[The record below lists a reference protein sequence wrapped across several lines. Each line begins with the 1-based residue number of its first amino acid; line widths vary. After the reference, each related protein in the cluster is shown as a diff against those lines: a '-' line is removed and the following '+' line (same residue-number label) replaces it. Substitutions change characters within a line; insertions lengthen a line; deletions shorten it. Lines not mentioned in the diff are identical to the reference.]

1 MFRVAVM
8 PPKTSDELLSIM
20 RSAFAAMWKNPQFLA
35 DYSRIIKTEPILVSG
50 NDGQEV
56 LTELGTVRRE
66 IKDFL
71 TDYIGRMTTK

>member
-1 MFRVAVM
+1 
-8 PPKTSDELLSIM
+8 
-20 RSAFAAMWKNPQFLA
+20 MWKNPQFLA

-50 NDGQEV
+50 GDGQEV

-71 TDYIGRMTTK
+71 TDYIGRITTK